1 MLDESVGS
9 RQTLGT
15 NDLAIENIEQPA
27 LMPTHDQ
34 YHENT
39 KFSENTSKN
48 NKEFHV
54 YSRRNRIERIEKPTL
69 KQGHEFVL
77 RTDLISPLEK
87 SKPLSKPCSSFNIN
101 HEDSLSDLDV
111 PIVFRK
117 GVRSCTQHPTSNF
130 MSYKNLSSSMVAF
143 TSQLSSVEILKNVQD
158 ALKIPA

>member
-1 MLDESVGS
+1 MLDESIDS

-39 KFSENTSKN
+39 KFSENTNKN

-77 RTDLISPLEK
+77 RTNLISPLEK
-87 SKPLSKPCSSFNIN
+87 GKPPSKPCSSSNIN
-101 HEDSLSDLDV
+101 HKESFNDLN
-111 PIVFRK
+111 ILIAFQK
-117 GVRSCTQHPTSNF
+117 GIRSYSQHHMPNF
-130 MSYKNLSSSMVAF
+130 V
-143 TSQLSSVEILKNVQD
+143 I
-158 ALKIPA
+158 

>member
-1 MLDESVGS
+1 MLDENVGS

-15 NDLAIENIEQPA
+15 NDLAIENIEQPV

-111 PIVFRK
+111 PMYFEKVLGLVLNILHPI
-117 GVRSCTQHPTSNF
+117 SCLIRICHLPWSHLPLNF
-130 MSYKNLSSSMVAF
+130 LV
-143 TSQLSSVEILKNVQD
+143 
-158 ALKIPA
+158 